1 VSKRE
6 EGTGNREQGTGKTSQ
21 SSQITKT
28 PVLKMD
34 KVYQFQRFLK
44 IYNIKILFF

>member
-1 VSKRE
+1 MLKTIVCE
-6 EGTGNREQGTGKTSQ
+6 QEGTGNREQGTGKTSQ

-34 KVYQFQRFLK
+34 AV
-44 IYNIKILFF
+44 